1 MRGPGQEAAGLRAGA
16 GGDGGEERHVAPQPA
31 SVHHPGPVSGPE
43 GGSQPSD
50 QLHVS
55 LARLQPAELPPA
67 APRTQRAAQRSPVSD
82 ELLLPR
88 PAPLLQLHPH
98 QRQPAAGHHHRA
110 LPGPR
115 DGPPAWSGVSQV

>member
-67 APRTQRAAQRSPVSD
+67 APRTQRAAQRAPVSD

-88 PAPLLQLHPH
+88 PAPRLISNSIN
-98 QRQPAAGHHHRA
+98 
-110 LPGPR
+110 LPDPTIYFFVQITR
-115 DGPPAWSGVSQV
+115 NYSMVPY